1 MLRCFRKF
9 SCYNINMNI
18 PIDWDKIDATVK
30 EFGFDGESKEAKI
43 VSVYDGDTVKVVF
56 PVLRKLHKFNCRI
69 IASDLDFVKE
79 IVKPSIIFNPFSV
92 LSISNS
98 IDFALENN
106 DIKESE
112 IIIKNKIDKFVEL
125 ILS

>member
-56 PVLRKLHKFNCRI
+56 PVFVFPI
-69 IASDLDFVKE
+69 I
-79 IVKPSIIFNPFSV
+79 P
-92 LSISNS
+92 
-98 IDFALENN
+98 
-106 DIKESE
+106 
-112 IIIKNKIDKFVEL
+112 
-125 ILS
+125 ILSPFLIERFKLLITNL